1 MSKPLV
7 VSIPHNLGAPEATR
21 RIKEGLVWARE
32 KYGAYFSMPREDWA
46 GNELA
51 FRVGALG
58 QAAEGT
64 ITVSDSDVTLSV
76 QLPWLLARFAAK
88 AQTILQQQGHLLLEK
103 K

>member
-7 VSIPHNLGAPEATR
+7 VSIPHKLGAAEATR
-21 RIKEGLVWARE
+21 RIKEGLNWARE
-32 KYGAYFSMPREDWA
+32 KYGTLFSMQREDWT

-64 ITVSDSDVTLSV
+64 ILVSDSDVTLTV

-88 AQTILQQQGHLLLEK
+88 AQAVLQQQGQVLLEK